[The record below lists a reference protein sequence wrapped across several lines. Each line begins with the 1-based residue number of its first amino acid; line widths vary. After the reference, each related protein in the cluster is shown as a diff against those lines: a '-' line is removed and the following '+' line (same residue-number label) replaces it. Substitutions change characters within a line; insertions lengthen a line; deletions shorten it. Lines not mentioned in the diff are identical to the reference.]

1 MILIL
6 SCFWACFCE
15 EKCQSYEFSPKE
27 KRCNLNKENEP
38 TDPRGK
44 FGDYLFCKKECVS
57 LDKCRQSDDFDI
69 EYYIERRNLCERNMP

>member
-6 SCFWACFCE
+6 RCFWACFCA

-38 TDPRGK
+38 TDPEGK

-57 LDKCRQSDDFDI
+57 PKCRQSDDFDI
-69 EYYIERRNLCERNMP
+69 DDFDIISNLCRRNMA